1 MVWKTNF
8 SKLTMSGSTSE
19 IPVRG
24 LNSERFYPYHV
35 TAITCIGASLVGVVV
50 ILYVSFKSRL
60 YKSFF
65 QWTLSDRFVV
75 YIAAC
80 DGLFNLSHVLDHVQM
95 VVTRSHVYPRN
106 LCVVYALLV
115 VVFTTA
121 KGLLV
126 SAIALNSFC
135 AVHFGKSVNFGSY
148 DWKLH
153 LFILGIPSMEASLA
167 VLLNKLG
174 PTGLL

>member
-1 MVWKTNF
+1 MRE
-8 SKLTMSGSTSE
+8 STSE

-24 LNSERFYPYHV
+24 LNSERFYPYHI
-35 TAITCIGASLVGVVV
+35 TAIICIGASLVGVVA
-50 ILYVSFKSRL
+50 ILYISFKSRL
-60 YKSFF
+60 YRSFF
-65 QWTLSDRFVV
+65 QWTISDRFVV

-80 DGLFNLSHVLDHVQM
+80 DGLFNLSHLLDHVQM
-95 VVTRSHVYPRN
+95 VVTRSHVHPPN
-106 LCVVYALLV
+106 LCVVYAYLV

-121 KGLLV
+121 QGLLV
-126 SAIALNSFC
+126 SVIALNSFC
-135 AVHFGKSVNFGSY
+135 VVHFGKSGKFGSY

-153 LFILGIPSMEASLA
+153 IFIFGIPTMEASLA

>member
-1 MVWKTNF
+1 
-8 SKLTMSGSTSE
+8 MSELTSE

-50 ILYVSFKSRL
+50 ILYISFKSRL

-95 VVTRSHVYPRN
+95 VACPPTKSLRRVRLPGCRFYHCKRTTGFGN
-106 LCVVYALLV
+106 CAELILCCSFWKVGKFRILRLE
-115 VVFTTA
+115 TT
-121 KGLLV
+121 
-126 SAIALNSFC
+126 SFY
-135 AVHFGKSVNFGSY
+135 FGYSVDGSLTSCSF
-148 DWKLH
+148 K
-153 LFILGIPSMEASLA
+153 
-167 VLLNKLG
+167 
-174 PTGLL
+174 

>member
-1 MVWKTNF
+1 
-8 SKLTMSGSTSE
+8 MSESTSE

-24 LNSERFYPYHV
+24 LNSEKFYPYHV

-50 ILYVSFKSRL
+50 ILYISFKSRL

-95 VVTRSHVYPRN
+95 VVTRSHVHPRN
-106 LCVVYALLV
+106 LCVVYVRLPGCR
-115 VVFTTA
+115 FYHCKRTTGFGNCA
-121 KGLLV
+121 ELILCC
-126 SAIALNSFC
+126 SFWK
-135 AVHFGKSVNFGSY
+135 VGKFRILRLETTSFYFGYSVDGSLTSCSF
-148 DWKLH
+148 K
-153 LFILGIPSMEASLA
+153 
-167 VLLNKLG
+167 
-174 PTGLL
+174 